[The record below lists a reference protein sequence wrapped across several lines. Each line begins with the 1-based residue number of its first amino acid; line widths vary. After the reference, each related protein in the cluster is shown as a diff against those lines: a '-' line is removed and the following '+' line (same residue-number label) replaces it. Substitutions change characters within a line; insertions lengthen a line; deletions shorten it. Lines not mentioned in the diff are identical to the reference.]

1 MKKMKKMKIE
11 KLFLRLNIKPKKI
24 SLYVNALTH
33 SSYANENNSKYKD
46 NERLEFLGDAII
58 NFLMA
63 NYLYQ
68 KNKDNEGIMTKKR
81 AQAVCVESLLIYAKE
96 IQLKKYILLGKGE
109 QKRYIHN
116 YSIIADAF
124 EALFGAIYLDLGFE
138 EVQKT
143 FYHIILPCLKKTINI
158 IDFKTQLQELVQ
170 TGKKNIFYKIVSE
183 KGLAHEKE
191 FVAEVYLENKC
202 LGQGIG
208 KTKKAAEQ
216 KAAEK
221 AFKKISS
228 ENYNK
233 KIKNNLQKN

>member
-1 MKKMKKMKIE
+1 MDN
-11 KLFLRLNIKPKKI
+11 LFKRLNIKPKNVDLYI
-24 SLYVNALTH
+24 SALTH
-33 SSYANENNSKYKD
+33 SSYANEKNFKYED

-63 NYLYQ
+63 NFLYR

-96 IQLKKYILLGKGE
+96 IKLKEYIFLGKGE
-109 QKRYIHN
+109 QKRYIYN

-124 EALFGAIYLDLGFE
+124 EALFGAIYLDLGYK
-138 EVQKT
+138 EVKKT
-143 FYHIILPCLKKTINI
+143 FYYIVLPCLKKTINI

-170 TGKKNIFYKIVSE
+170 TEKKNIYYKIISE
-183 KGLAHEKE
+183 KGLAHEKK
-191 FVAEVYLENKC
+191 FIAEVYLESNC
-202 LGQGIG
+202 LGRGSG

-221 AFKKISS
+221 AFKKISP
-228 ENYNK
+228 EIK
-233 KIKNNLQKN
+233 K